1 LFARVF
7 FAKPVSTFAR
17 HALGRT
23 DESNSPNREEKMNWF
38 KRIKSGYLDDLDWIE
53 MCAKTFF
60 DILQEKPDAN
70 ELTGIV
76 RLFGKSALGFH

>member
-1 LFARVF
+1 
-7 FAKPVSTFAR
+7 
-17 HALGRT
+17 
-23 DESNSPNREEKMNWF
+23 MNWF